1 MGLMR
6 KVLAG
11 AGAILAM
18 AVMATPSF
26 AAGGADLSM
35 PVLGVGHL
43 PSWVFAGFDYFVL
56 TLLGFASIAGIAL
69 IIDAMMHTRESK
81 IAPPETTEHL
91 RSLISGRQFKELMD
105 FTSTDQ
111 TFISQSLYAAIRRAH
126 LKYPAMR
133 EAMENSLSEQTANI
147 FRRLEPMNVIGNIG
161 PLLGL
166 LGTVLGMIMAFYAM
180 MDKGGAPKPEDL
192 AGGIGA
198 ALWHT
203 FFGLFVAIPCLVVYG
218 LYRTKADK
226 IVTKSAVIA
235 EELLEGLR
243 PESSS
248 DDGAKKKVKSSS
260 SSSSRESSPTPV
272 PQPQAASEE

>member
-1 MGLMR
+1 MGWNKKGLMVAGVALAA
-6 KVLAG
+6 VL
-11 AGAILAM
+11 M
-18 AVMATPSF
+18 ASPVMASGF
-26 AAGGADLSM
+26 GVGVVAAGEVKAT
-35 PVLGVGHL
+35 HL
-43 PSWVFAGFDYFVL
+43 PDGVFVAFDWIVL
-56 TLLGFASIAGIAL
+56 SLLGFASIAGIAL
-69 IIDAMMHTRESK
+69 IIDAMIHTREIK

-91 RSLISGRQFKELMD
+91 RSLIAGRQFKELMD

-111 TFISQSLYAAIRRAH
+111 TFISQGLYAAIRRAH

-133 EAMENSLSEQTANI
+133 EALENSIGEQTANI

-166 LGTVLGMIMAFYAM
+166 LGTVLGMIMAFYKLLDM
-180 MDKGGAPKPEDL
+180 GGAANPTQL
-192 AGGIGA
+192 AGGIGT

-226 IVTKSAVIA
+226 IVTKAAVIA

-243 PESSS
+243 PESSPDES
-248 DDGAKKKVKSSS
+248 SSKKKSSS
-260 SSSSRESSPTPV
+260 SSSTKVAV
-272 PQPQAASEE
+272 PQPQPQPTE

>member
-1 MGLMR
+1 MIAATGVATALAIMATPAFAANG
-6 KVLAG
+6 AG
-11 AGAILAM
+11 AGGSMAGASMSLAAI
-18 AVMATPSF
+18 PQ
-26 AAGGADLSM
+26 
-35 PVLGVGHL
+35 
-43 PSWVFAGFDYFVL
+43 WVFISFDYFVL
-56 TLLGFASIAGIAL
+56 SLLGLASVAGVAL
-69 IIDAMMHTRESK
+69 IIDAMIHTRESK

-91 RSLISGRQFKELMD
+91 RSLIAGRQFKDLMD

-166 LGTVLGMIMAFYAM
+166 LGTVLGMIMAFTALM
-180 MDKGGAPKPEDL
+180 EKGGNVNPADL
-192 AGGIGA
+192 SGGIGT

-203 FFGLFVAIPCLVVYG
+203 FLGLFVAIPCLVVYG
-218 LYRTKADK
+218 LYRTKADR

-243 PESSS
+243 PENSS
-248 DDGAKKKVKSSS
+248 DDSSKKRSSKSG
-260 SSSSRESSPTPV
+260 RETAPSPV
-272 PQPQAASEE
+272 PQPQAAEE

>member
-1 MGLMR
+1 MGLMMMPT
-6 KVLAG
+6 LA
-11 AGAILAM
+11 A
-18 AVMATPSF
+18 
-26 AAGGADLSM
+26 
-35 PVLGVGHL
+35 L
-43 PSWVFAGFDYFVL
+43 PPWVFQTFDYFVL
-56 TLLGFASIAGIAL
+56 ALLFFASVAGIAL

-91 RSLISGRQFKELMD
+91 RSLIAGRQFKELMD

-111 TFISQSLYAAIRRAH
+111 TFISQALYAAIRRAH

-133 EAMENSLSEQTANI
+133 EAMENSLGEQTANI

-166 LGTVLGMIMAFYAM
+166 LGTVLGMIMAFYALL
-180 MDKGGAPKPEDL
+180 KTGGNAKPADL
-192 AGGIGA
+192 AGGIGT

-203 FFGLFVAIPCLVVYG
+203 FFGLAVAIPCLVTYG

-226 IVTKSAVIA
+226 IVNKASVIA

-248 DDGAKKKVKSSS
+248 DDSAKKKLKTTP
-260 SSSSRESSPTPV
+260 REAGPAPM
-272 PQPQAASEE
+272 PQPQPTATTDE

>member
-1 MGLMR
+1 MGLTNKMM
-6 KVLAG
+6 VG
-11 AGAILAM
+11 AGVVAALAL
-18 AVMATPSF
+18 MATPAF
-26 AAGGADLSM
+26 AGGMAVSPM
-35 PVLGVGHL
+35 PLAVALPPWVLVT
-43 PSWVFAGFDYFVL
+43 FDWFVL
-56 TLLGFASIAGIAL
+56 SLLMLASVAGVAL
-69 IIDAMMHTRESK
+69 IIDAMMHTREKK

-91 RSLISGRQFKELMD
+91 RSLIAGRQFKELMD

-111 TFISQSLYAAIRRAH
+111 TFISQALYSAIRRAH

-133 EAMENSLSEQTANI
+133 EAMENSISEQTSNI

-166 LGTVLGMIMAFYAM
+166 LGTVLGMIMAFYALLAT
-180 MDKGGAPKPEDL
+180 GGAAKPADL

-226 IVTKSAVIA
+226 IVTKAAVIA

-243 PESSS
+243 PESTS
-248 DDGAKKKVKSSS
+248 DDSAKKKVKTM
-260 SSSSRESSPTPV
+260 REGNPVPV
-272 PQPQAASEE
+272 PQPQASEE

>member
-1 MGLMR
+1 
-6 KVLAG
+6 LA
-11 AGAILAM
+11 
-18 AVMATPSF
+18 
-26 AAGGADLSM
+26 
-35 PVLGVGHL
+35 
-43 PSWVFAGFDYFVL
+43 
-56 TLLGFASIAGIAL
+56 LLGFASIAGVAL
-69 IIDAMMHTRESK
+69 IIDAMIHTREIK

-91 RSLISGRQFKELMD
+91 RSLIAGRQFKELMD
-105 FTSTDQ
+105 FTSTDK

-133 EAMENSLSEQTANI
+133 EAMENSLAEQTANI

-180 MDKGGAPKPEDL
+180 MEAGGTPKPEQL

-226 IVTKSAVIA
+226 IVTKAAVVA

-248 DDGAKKKVKSSS
+248 EDSTKKKIKTSSSS
-260 SSSSRESSPTPV
+260 SSSSRESVPSPV
-272 PQPQAASEE
+272 PQPQLPGNE

>member
-1 MGLMR
+1 MGVMM
-6 KVLAG
+6 LA
-11 AGAILAM
+11 A
-18 AVMATPSF
+18 
-26 AAGGADLSM
+26 
-35 PVLGVGHL
+35 L
-43 PSWVFAGFDYFVL
+43 PSWIFGVFDYFVL
-56 TLLGFASIAGIAL
+56 ALLGFASIAGIAL
-69 IIDAMMHTRESK
+69 IIDAMLHTREIK

-91 RSLISGRQFKELMD
+91 RSLIAGRQFKELMD

-111 TFISQSLYAAIRRAH
+111 TFISKSLYAAIRRAH
-126 LKYPAMR
+126 LKFPAMR
-133 EAMENSLSEQTANI
+133 EALENSISEQSANV

-180 MDKGGAPKPEDL
+180 MEAGGTPEPAKL

-243 PESSS
+243 PESAAE
-248 DDGAKKKVKSSS
+248 DGAKKKVKT
-260 SSSSRESSPTPV
+260 SSSRESAPSPV
-272 PQPQAASEE
+272 PQPQASDE

>member
-6 KVLAG
+6 SKWLAG
-11 AGAILAM
+11 AGAVIAIGVLS
-18 AVMATPSF
+18 TPTF
-26 AAGGADLSM
+26 AASADLSM
-35 PVLGVGHL
+35 PVMAAHL
-43 PSWVFAGFDYFVL
+43 PDWVFKTFDYFVL

-69 IIDAMMHTRESK
+69 IIDAMIHTREIK

-133 EAMENSLSEQTANI
+133 EAMENSLAEQTANI

-166 LGTVLGMIMAFYAM
+166 LGTVLGMIMAFYTM
-180 MDKGGAPKPEDL
+180 MDKGGTPKPEEL
-192 AGGIGA
+192 AGGIGT

-226 IVTKSAVIA
+226 IVTKAAVIS

-248 DDGAKKKVKSSS
+248 DDSAKKKVKT
-260 SSSSRESSPTPV
+260 SSSREATPT
-272 PQPQAASEE
+272 PQPQAPAAAE

>member
-1 MGLMR
+1 MGLMTMH
-6 KVLAG
+6 V
-11 AGAILAM
+11 
-18 AVMATPSF
+18 V
-26 AAGGADLSM
+26 AA
-35 PVLGVGHL
+35 HL
-43 PSWVFAGFDYFVL
+43 PTWVFEGFDYFVL
-56 TLLGFASIAGIAL
+56 TMLGFASIAGVAL
-69 IIDAMMHTRESK
+69 IIDAMIHTREVK

-91 RSLISGRQFKELMD
+91 RSLIAGRQFKELMD

-133 EAMENSLSEQTANI
+133 EALENSVSEQSSNI

-180 MDKGGAPKPEDL
+180 MEAGGNPKPEQL

-226 IVTKSAVIA
+226 IVTKAAVIS

-243 PESSS
+243 PESSEDS
-248 DDGAKKKVKSSS
+248 AKKKVKSSS
-260 SSSSRESSPTPV
+260 SREASTPV
-272 PQPQAASEE
+272 PQPQAPVVASEG